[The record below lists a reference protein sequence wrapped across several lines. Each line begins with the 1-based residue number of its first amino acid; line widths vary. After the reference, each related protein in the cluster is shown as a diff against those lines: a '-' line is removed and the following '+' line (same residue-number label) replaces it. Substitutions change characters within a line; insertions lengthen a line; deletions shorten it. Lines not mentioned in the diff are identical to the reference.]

1 MADREGEST
10 SGEVD
15 RGPIEAEAKRMGWA
29 PKEQWRGDP
38 ELWKDAD
45 EYVRRGKEI
54 IPIVR
59 AQNQKLTDQLA
70 EATRQLA
77 ELKGTLTKQ
86 EQTTKDLL
94 KHQAEQIE
102 RQVKEKL
109 ADLKKEKREAIR
121 EGNHDLAADLEE
133 EIDQARD
140 DLAAAAKAPAPATA
154 GSPPAAPAPQYEPW
168 ALEFGQANDEWLG
181 KDKRKTAL
189 FMGIAEDLMATTS
202 LRAGA
207 LLEEAKVQAE
217 AILNKAPA
225 QRMAK
230 SEGGG
235 GGWEG
240 TGQGGGSSGGA
251 KTFAALPQEA
261 KEACRAQAK
270 KFVGESGKAFKT
282 EAEWQKHYAETYFAS
297 QR

>member
-1 MADREGEST
+1 MDEEQGNEGGGS
-10 SGEVD
+10 EVD
-15 RGPIEAEAKRMGWA
+15 RTAVEAEAKKMGWA
-29 PKEQWRGDP
+29 PKDQWRGDP
-38 ELWKDAD
+38 DLWKDAD

-70 EATRQLA
+70 EANRQLA
-77 ELKGTLTKQ
+77 ELKGTLTRQ

-102 RQVKEKL
+102 RQVKERL
-109 ADLKKEKREAIR
+109 ADLRDQKAAAI
-121 EGNHDLAADLEE
+121 EDGDHKTAAKLERQ
-133 EIDQARD
+133 IDETKD
-140 DLAAAAKAPAPATA
+140 ELAAATKPKPEVAGTPPAPQT
-154 GSPPAAPAPQYEPW
+154 PQYEPW
-168 ALEFGQANDEWLG
+168 ALEFGQANDDWLG

-189 FMGIAEDLMATTS
+189 FQGICEDLYQNTS

-207 LLEEAKVQAE
+207 LLAEAKEQME
-217 AILNKAPA
+217 KMLGTAP
-225 QRMAK
+225 QRMTSK
-230 SEGGG
+230 SEGGS

-240 TGQGGGSSGGA
+240 SKSGGALGSGA

-261 KEACRAQAK
+261 KDACKAQAK

>member
-1 MADREGEST
+1 MADEQGEAG
-10 SGEVD
+10 GEAD

-29 PKEQWRGDP
+29 PREQWRGDP

-70 EATRQLA
+70 EANRQLA
-77 ELKGTLTKQ
+77 EVKGTLTRQ

-94 KHQAEQIE
+94 EHQAAEIR
-102 RQVKEKL
+102 RQVEVKL
-109 ADLKKEKREAIR
+109 ADLRKEKKQAIKD
-121 EGNHDLAADLEE
+121 GDHDLAADLEE
-133 EIDQARD
+133 EIDQTRD
-140 DLAAAAKAPAPATA
+140 QLAEAAKPKPQAAGTPPAP
-154 GSPPAAPAPQYEPW
+154 PAPQYEPW

-189 FMGIAEDLMATTS
+189 FMGIADDLMATTS
-202 LRAGA
+202 LRQGS
-207 LLEEAKVQAE
+207 LLEEAKAQAE
-217 AILNKAPA
+217 AILNKTPG
-225 QRMAK
+225 QKMAK

-240 TGQGGGSSGGA
+240 SGQGGSRTGGQ
-251 KTFAALPQEA
+251 TFASLPQDA
-261 KEACRAQAK
+261 KDACRAQAK

-297 QR
+297 QRN